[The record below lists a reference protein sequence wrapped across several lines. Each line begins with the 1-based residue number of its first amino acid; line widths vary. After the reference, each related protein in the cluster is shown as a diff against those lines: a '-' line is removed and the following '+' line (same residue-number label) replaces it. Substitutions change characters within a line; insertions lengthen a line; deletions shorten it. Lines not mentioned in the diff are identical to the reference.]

1 MSSLTERL
9 NLFIEPVIGVV
20 FLLLWINAE
29 VGRTHEPGFFVGLGL
44 YAVAIAVCRLLPVV
58 SLAIIG
64 GVPLLQFAGVLSAPE
79 STTWPIYEAA
89 LVVGFVVAL
98 SATSRIRW
106 AALAVGAVQ
115 AVTIGIVLVWVGD
128 WASWTG
134 GTSLLLLG
142 VPIGATQLTIGLTAL
157 GGVLYLLAWGAGAAL
172 HAGSRRRAER
182 QALAEAE
189 AALVAADFELRSVRE
204 RSELAQEVHDVLA
217 HSLTVVVAVADGSR
231 YLRASD
237 AAASLSEPSEPGELP
252 EQEAVPEPDAIPE
265 QTDEALRRIADT
277 ARSALTD
284 LRGLLEGLHDDGTR
298 PQPGL
303 AGIDAL
309 VERVSLT
316 GMTVRL
322 ERLGEPG
329 SLTPA
334 QELSVYRIVQESLT
348 NALKHGGS
356 RPAASVSLAWSGDGL
371 VLTVTSA
378 ACAVPEAG
386 AATAGRTFGI
396 RGMTDRARLAGGWL
410 TAARDEAE
418 GAFVVTASIPAY
430 STVERRAAGVAA

>member
-29 VGRTHEPGFFVGLGL
+29 VGRTHEPGFFIGLGL

-64 GVPLLQFAGVLSAPE
+64 GVPLLQLAGVLSAPE

-115 AVTIGIVLVWVGD
+115 AVTVGIVLVWVGD

-134 GTSLLLLG
+134 GMSLLLLG
-142 VPIGATQLTIGLTAL
+142 VPLGAAQLAIGLMVL

-231 YLRASD
+231 YLRASG
-237 AAASLSEPSEPGELP
+237 AAALEPSEPGELP
-252 EQEAVPEPDAIPE
+252 EQDAIPEADAVPE

-303 AGIDAL
+303 AEVDAL

-316 GMTVRL
+316 GMTVQL

-329 SLTPA
+329 MLTPA

-356 RPAASVSLAWSGDGL
+356 RPAASVSLAWGGDGL

-386 AATAGRTFGI
+386 AAATAGRTFGI

-410 TAARDEAE
+410 TAARDEEE
-418 GAFVVTASIPAY
+418 GVFVVTASIPFYEAA
-430 STVERRAAGVAA
+430 ERRAAGVAA